1 MIRLSQ
7 PPRARQDSVV
17 PMINVAFLLLV
28 FFLMTAV
35 IVPPEPLEVS
45 PPEAST
51 EADDVTQNVLVIT
64 AEGELALGQ
73 LRGEAV
79 FDALGDGALH
89 VRADAG
95 LEGTDLA
102 RILARLSEKGVTEVE
117 LVTVP
122 R

>member
-1 MIRLSQ
+1 
-7 PPRARQDSVV
+7 
-17 PMINVAFLLLV
+17 MINVAFLLLV

-45 PPEAST
+45 PPEASS
-51 EADDVTQNVLVIT
+51 EADDVAQDVLVIT
-64 AEGELALGQ
+64 AEGEFAMGQ

-79 FDALGDGALH
+79 FEGLGDGALH

-95 LEGTDLA
+95 LDGTDLA

-117 LVTVP
+117 LVTIP

>member
-1 MIRLSQ
+1 MIRLTRR
-7 PPRARQDSVV
+7 PRSAADSVV

-28 FFLMTAV
+28 FFLMAAV

-64 AEGELALGQ
+64 AGGELALGQ

-117 LVTVP
+117 LVTIP

>member
-1 MIRLSQ
+1 MIRLSH

-35 IVPPEPLEVS
+35 IVPPEPIEVS
-45 PPEAST
+45 PPEASS
-51 EADDVTQNVLVIT
+51 EADDVAQNVLVIT
-64 AEGELALGQ
+64 TEGELAMGQ
-73 LRGEAV
+73 FLGEAV
-79 FDALGDGALH
+79 FEALGAPTLH

-95 LEGTDLA
+95 LEGADLA

>member
-1 MIRLSQ
+1 
-7 PPRARQDSVV
+7 
-17 PMINVAFLLLV
+17 MINVAFLLLV

-35 IVPPEPLEVS
+35 IVPPEPLEVA

-51 EADDVTQNVLVIT
+51 EPDDVAQNVLVIT
-64 AEGELALGQ
+64 AEGALALGQ

-79 FDALGDGALH
+79 FEGLGDSTLR

-95 LEGTDLA
+95 LEGADLA

>member
-1 MIRLSQ
+1 MIRVSH
-7 PPRARQDSVV
+7 PPRVRQDSVV

-35 IVPPEPLEVS
+35 IVPPEPLDVS
-45 PPEAST
+45 PPEASSD
-51 EADDVTQNVLVIT
+51 ANDMARDVLVIT
-64 AEGELALGQ
+64 AEGELARGALW
-73 LRGEAV
+73 GEAV
-79 FDALGDGALH
+79 FEGLGDGALH

-95 LEGTDLA
+95 LKGADLA
-102 RILARLSEKGVTEVE
+102 RILARLSEKGVTEIE